1 MELGMKQHQRLL
13 PAILAC
19 LLSIT
24 SIPVLA
30 AAFTGLV
37 IFGDSLSDSG
47 NNALVF
53 DNRISTPGAAR
64 TALPIPSPTFVPT
77 FPYPSARYS
86 NGPVWTEQL
95 ASSLGLS
102 ATPSLAG
109 GTNFAFGAARSG
121 PAGSTFPFSL
131 RDQTAAYLASTGGTA
146 PSGNLY
152 VVQGG
157 GNDARDALTLFS
169 SGGDPRSLFSS
180 YATDISTIISLIEAG
195 GGDHILLANV
205 PDIGKTPAVLALGP
219 DASAAGS
226 AIALRF
232 NAALEAALATLPATT
247 RADISL
253 LDLFSLQN
261 EVFSTP
267 LTYGFS
273 DVISPCAF
281 SQACIADPGGFFYW
295 DGIHPTSS
303 GHATIANAAL
313 AAVPLP
319 DTASLLAL
327 GLLVLSV
334 FRRVRAV
341 TC

>member
-1 MELGMKQHQRLL
+1 
-13 PAILAC
+13 
-19 LLSIT
+19 
-24 SIPVLA
+24 V
-30 AAFTGLV
+30 
-37 IFGDSLSDSG
+37 
-47 NNALVF
+47 
-53 DNRISTPGAAR
+53 
-64 TALPIPSPTFVPT
+64 PI

-121 PAGSTFPFSL
+121 PLGSSFPFSL
-131 RDQTAAYLASTGGTA
+131 RDQAASYLASTGGTA

-157 GNDARDALTLFS
+157 GNDARDALALSGT
-169 SGGDPRSLFSS
+169 GGDPSSLFSS
-180 YATDISTIISLIEAG
+180 YASDISTIISQIEAG
-195 GGDHILLANV
+195 GGDHILLLNV

-226 AIALRF
+226 AIALNF
-232 NAALEAALATLPATT
+232 NAALEARLATLPATT

-261 EVFSTP
+261 EVFSRP

-273 DVISPCAF
+273 NVISPCAF
-281 SQACIADPGGFFYW
+281 SEACIANPAEFFYW
-295 DGIHPTSS
+295 DGIHPTSN
-303 GHATIANAAL
+303 GHALIASAAL
-313 AAVPLP
+313 GLVPLP
-319 DTASLLAL
+319 GTTSLLCL
-327 GLLVLSV
+327 GLVVLGA
-334 FRRVRAV
+334 FRQARAV
-341 TC
+341 T